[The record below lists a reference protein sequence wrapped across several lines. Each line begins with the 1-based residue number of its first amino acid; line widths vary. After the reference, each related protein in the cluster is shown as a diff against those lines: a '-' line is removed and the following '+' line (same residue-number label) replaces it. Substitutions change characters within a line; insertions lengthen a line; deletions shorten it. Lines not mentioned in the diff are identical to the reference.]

1 VGCRDPFPPL
11 WLDSGIPKVGLIFPM
26 PLISK
31 GQSHA
36 MIAVAIGFSL
46 LKDVRLV

>member
-1 VGCRDPFPPL
+1 
-11 WLDSGIPKVGLIFPM
+11 M

-31 GQSHA
+31 GQIHA

-46 LKDVRLV
+46 LKDVRLVWIEMGAEGKRRYLHLF